1 MLSVKNLNLKYT
13 KEFYALEDINLEIEE
28 GESVA
33 FVGESQS
40 GKTTLL
46 RVIAKLEE
54 FDSGE
59 IYINKIPIKKIDFK
73 TDISVGY
80 MPHCPVFLE
89 NKTVYENFRYIL
101 AKKGYKPAEAE
112 KMINNAIIDYS
123 IEKLRDEKVKNI
135 RIEDKYI
142 LSLIRLSFRKVD
154 LLLVDNIFDDISD
167 VYVDAIISMIKKLKE
182 SNTTL
187 IVACTRPE
195 IAEKMCKRKIF
206 FEAGKIVDD

>member
-80 MPHCPVFLE
+80 VPHCPVFLE

-206 FEAGKIVDD
+206 FEAGKVVDD